1 MALLP
6 TELPKGLRGVDVA
19 GRFEPATELG
29 GDIHDY
35 IAPDSNTLVV
45 AVGDVSGKGAPA
57 ALYGAFAA
65 ELVRSRTLRRR
76 YTPDRFSV
84 SGVLQSMNTILHE
97 RQLEE
102 YYCTLC
108 YAFFDFKR
116 RSVTISNSGLP
127 YPIHCSGEE
136 CGQIELPG
144 VPLGSFPGVTYDEKS
159 VPLKKGDV
167 FVFCTDG
174 IFEAL
179 DPAGKEFGARR
190 LS

>member
-6 TELPKGLRGVDVA
+6 SEPPRTLGEVEVA
-19 GRFEPATELG
+19 GRFEPARELG

-35 IAPDSNTLVV
+35 LAPAPHTLVV

-65 ELVRSRTLRRR
+65 ELVRSRTMRRR

-84 SGVLQSMNTILHE
+84 AGVLQSMNTILHD

-108 YAFFDFKR
+108 YAFFDLNR
-116 RSVTISNSGLP
+116 RVVTLSNSGLP
-127 YPIHCSGEE
+127 YPILCTGSE
-136 CGQIELPG
+136 CGEIELPG
-144 VPLGSFPGVTYDEKS
+144 VPLGSF
-159 VPLKKGDV
+159 
-167 FVFCTDG
+167 
-174 IFEAL
+174 
-179 DPAGKEFGARR
+179 
-190 LS
+190 